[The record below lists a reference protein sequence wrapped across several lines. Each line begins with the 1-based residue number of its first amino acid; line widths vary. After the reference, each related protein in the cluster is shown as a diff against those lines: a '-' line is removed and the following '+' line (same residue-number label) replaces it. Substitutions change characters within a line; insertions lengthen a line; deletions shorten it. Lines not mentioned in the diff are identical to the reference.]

1 MTERRPRRSGESGG
15 GRSSANGSHRSSDDG
30 GGSGRPVKA
39 STPSPAALAKRVS
52 AELGELLGR
61 TPEGVVS
68 LERTENGWRFGIE
81 VVEMRRVPETAD
93 VIGEYEVDADR
104 RGRLVSYHRARRY
117 ARGQVRDDR

>member
-1 MTERRPRRSGESGG
+1 
-15 GRSSANGSHRSSDDG
+15 
-30 GGSGRPVKA
+30 
-39 STPSPAALAKRVS
+39 
-52 AELGELLGR
+52 
-61 TPEGVVS
+61 VS